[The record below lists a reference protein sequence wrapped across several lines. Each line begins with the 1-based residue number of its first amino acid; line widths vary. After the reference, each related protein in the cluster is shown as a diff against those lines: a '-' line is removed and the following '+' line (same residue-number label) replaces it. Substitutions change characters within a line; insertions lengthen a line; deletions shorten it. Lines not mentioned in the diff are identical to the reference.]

1 LSFYREYNYASFSG
15 SDDMGGRLGDIIV
28 ILIVALVLFGGNKLP
43 EIGKALGSALA
54 EFKKAVNTTP
64 EPQPQSQPNQPLQPA
79 LAAAPATPAKR
90 RRSPARRGRSKSS
103 R

>member
-1 LSFYREYNYASFSG
+1 
-15 SDDMGGRLGDIIV
+15 MGGRLGDIII

-54 EFKKAVNTTP
+54 EFKKAVNGVP
-64 EPQPQSQPNQPLQPA
+64 ETQPQPQPHQPLQPA
-79 LAAAPATPAKR
+79 LAAAPAAPKR
-90 RRSPARRGRSKSS
+90 RRSSVRRSRSKSS

>member
-1 LSFYREYNYASFSG
+1 
-15 SDDMGGRLGDIIV
+15 MGGRLGDIIV

-54 EFKKAVNTTP
+54 EFKKAINSPP
-64 EPQPQSQPNQPLQPA
+64 ETQPQQPTPSNQPMQPA
-79 LAAAPATPAKR
+79 LAGATAN
-90 RRSPARRGRSKSS
+90 PARRTRKSSSRRSRSKSS